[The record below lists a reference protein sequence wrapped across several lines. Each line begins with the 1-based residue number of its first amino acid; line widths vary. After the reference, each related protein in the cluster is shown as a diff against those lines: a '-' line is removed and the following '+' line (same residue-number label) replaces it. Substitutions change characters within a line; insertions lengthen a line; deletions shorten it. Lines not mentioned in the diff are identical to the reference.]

1 MLIALIRK
9 DDASEIAR
17 EVADI
22 EAARA
27 LATPEMPVFILEGGV
42 KIPVDEYGR
51 EPETAADTAQESAPA
66 PKPPKAAPKP
76 AAKTAARKR

>member
-9 DDASEIAR
+9 DDASEIPR

-27 LATPEMPVFILEGGV
+27 LATPDMPVFILEGGV

-51 EPETAADTAQESAPA
+51 EPEAVAATAQA
-66 PKPPKAAPKP
+66 PKPPKAPKAAAKP

>member
-51 EPETAADTAQESAPA
+51 EPEAPAETAEAPA
-66 PKPPKAAPKP
+66 PAEKAKAAPK
-76 AAKTAARKR
+76 KTAARKR

>member
-27 LATPEMPVFILEGGV
+27 LQTADMPVFILEGGV

-51 EPETAADTAQESAPA
+51 EPAAETVEAPAPA
-66 PKPPKAAPKP
+66 PKAKAAPAK
-76 AAKTAARKR
+76 KTAARKR

>member
-9 DDASEIAR
+9 DDASEVAR

-27 LATPEMPVFILEGGV
+27 LQTADMPVFILEGGV

-51 EPETAADTAQESAPA
+51 DPEAAAETTQESAPA